1 MNTDKAPSQE
11 KKRPRSLEEN
21 RRSKRQRNL
30 ASGLLLAIV
39 LVGAALRLIQY
50 FADPALYIDEIA
62 VASNV
67 LERNVWELLTT
78 PLAYDQTAPKGFL
91 LAVKLATSAFGSS
104 DYALRLFPLICSLI
118 ALVGFWRVAER
129 VCNGVGAPV
138 ALALFAT
145 AIPFLFYA
153 AQVKQYSADIA
164 VSVLLLWLALYL
176 AQHDSTRPRALW
188 AGAAGAVAVWFSQ
201 PSVFVLTGLG
211 AGLILI
217 KRFAPVEGSRSFSWH
232 RLVPVL
238 TLWGVA
244 IVAATL
250 AGLASMTSATHDYM
264 ERVWVNGLLPLP
276 VTRAVSLLWPWPQLQ
291 RLFGDGTA
299 AGLGYPAPELYIALT
314 GLGFWLLW
322 RRRRNVA
329 LLLVTPLAVTLA
341 AAVLRQ
347 YPFTDRLILF
357 LIPSFILA
365 MAVSVDWIWRLVA
378 SYSRVLAALALVIIV
393 TPAIDATI
401 ATPPVY
407 QMENIKP
414 VLAHLQAKRLP
425 TDAVYVFYGA
435 GPAVTFYDAKYGLSE
450 TEYVLG
456 GCHRGDSRRYLE
468 ELDMFRGYKRF
479 WVVIT
484 HALSMYRERE
494 DILRYLDTIG
504 ARHESLIVPAQTVDN
519 LGWPAEV
526 FLYDLSDP
534 ERLGNALANSFE
546 LTGPSSV
553 NPRFACD
560 YGPQAMISRL
570 APNSSPMRR

>member
-1 MNTDKAPSQE
+1 MSTDKAPSQE
-11 KKRPRSLEEN
+11 RPPSLEEN
-21 RRSKRQRNL
+21 HRSKRQRNL
-30 ASGLLLAIV
+30 ASALLFVIAI
-39 LVGAALRLIQY
+39 VGAALRLIQY

-62 VASNV
+62 IASNV

-91 LAVKLATSAFGSS
+91 LAVKLATDAFGSS

-118 ALVGFWRVAER
+118 ALACFWRVAEG
-129 VCNGVGAPV
+129 VCDGVGAPV

-164 VSVLLLWLALYL
+164 VSVFLLWLALYL
-176 AQHDSTRPRALW
+176 AQHDSTRRRALW

-211 AGLILI
+211 LALILI
-217 KRFAPVEGSRSFSWH
+217 NRFYPVEGTHRAWH
-232 RLVPVL
+232 RLVPTL
-238 TLWGVA
+238 TIWGVA
-244 IVAATL
+244 IFAAIL
-250 AGLASMTSATHDYM
+250 AGLASMTPATHDYM
-264 ERVWVNGLLPLP
+264 QRVWVTGLLPLP
-276 VTRAVSLLWPWPQLQ
+276 ITRAINLLWPWPQLQ
-291 RLFGDGTA
+291 KLFGDGAA
-299 AGLGYPAPELYIALT
+299 AGLGYPAPELYLTLT
-314 GLGFWLLW
+314 GLGFWVLW
-322 RRRRNVA
+322 RRRRNIA
-329 LLLVTPLAVTLA
+329 LLVLAPLAVTLA

-357 LIPSFILA
+357 LVPSFILA
-365 MAVSVDWIWRLVA
+365 IAVSVDWIWRLVA

-401 ATPPVY
+401 ATPPIY

-414 VLAHLQAKRLP
+414 VLSHLQAKRLP
-425 TDAVYVFYGA
+425 SDAVYVFYGA
-435 GPAVTFYDAKYGLSE
+435 GPAVTFYGAKYGLNE
-450 TEYVLG
+450 KEYVLG
-456 GCHRGDSRRYLE
+456 DCHRGDNQRYLE
-468 ELDMFRGYKRF
+468 ELDTFRGYKRL
-479 WVVIT
+479 WIVIT
-484 HALSMYRERE
+484 HSLSMYRERE

-504 ARHESLIVPAQTVDN
+504 TRHDGLTVPAQTVGD

-534 ERLGNALANSFE
+534 ERLGSALAHSFG

-560 YGPQAMISRL
+560 HGPQAMVSSHFST
-570 APNSSPMRR
+570 NSTPARR